1 MTNIN
6 NIITLLC
13 IPKMEIYIQTDFI
26 RKTIE
31 EKNIGNITRIIEL
44 PHKNNPKY
52 KRVIIHVYL
61 DENLQNSKIILDRF
75 SIKKDVKIIY
85 NFPWYWKIVEASNHP
100 QK

>member
-6 NIITLLC
+6 NKITLLC
-13 IPKMEIYIQTDFI
+13 IPKMETYIQTDFI

-31 EKNIGNITRIIEL
+31 NKNIGNITRIIEL
-44 PHKNNPKY
+44 PHKNNPNF

-61 DENLQNSKIILDRF
+61 DENSQNSKIILDRF

-85 NFPWYWKIVEASNHP
+85 NFPRYWKIVEASNHP